1 MWPRDATDLYLLLG
15 CLNDLMA
22 IAAYDLGYPEA
33 AEELP
38 RAGWTYAVAIDH
50 RPLMAQ
56 LRMQLAG
63 ILAWQ

>member
-38 RAGWTYAVAIDH
+38 RAGWTYAVAMDH
-50 RPLMAQ
+50 RH
-56 LRMQLAG
+56 
-63 ILAWQ
+63 